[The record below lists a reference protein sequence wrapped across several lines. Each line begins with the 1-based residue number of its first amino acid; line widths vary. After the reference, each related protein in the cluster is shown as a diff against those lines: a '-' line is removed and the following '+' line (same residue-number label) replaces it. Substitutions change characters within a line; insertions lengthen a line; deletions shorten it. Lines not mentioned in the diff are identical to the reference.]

1 MTTTEKPIAS
11 LSLDLDN
18 QWSYMKTHGDPGW
31 QEFPSYLDL
40 MMPRVI
46 AFLRRHELTITWFIV
61 GQDAALARN
70 REALGQ
76 IAAAG
81 HEVGNHSFKHEPWLH
96 LYTEADLHTELTN
109 AEEAIEAATGKRPI
123 GFRGPG
129 YSMSETSLRTLT
141 AKGYNYDASTLPT
154 FIGPVARAYYF
165 ATAKLSRQELDDRQ
179 KLFGTVRDGLR
190 PLKPYFWELPEGR
203 ILEIPVT
210 TMPGLKV
217 PIHFSYLLYLAR
229 YSEPAARLY
238 FRNALRL
245 CRWAGVQPSLL
256 FHPLDFLG
264 GDDVSTLAFFP
275 AMDMGGKRKVE
286 FLDGVIEDLVKEFRV
301 VTMAEHA
308 RRAVTR
314 PLPVFQG
321 RLAGVA
327 ER

>member
-1 MTTTEKPIAS
+1 MTDTGKPIAS

-18 QWSYMKTHGDPGW
+18 QWSYMKTHGDAGW

-46 AFLRRHELTITWFIV
+46 EFLQRHRITITWFIV
-61 GQDAALARN
+61 GQDAALKKN
-70 REALGQ
+70 HEALGQ
-76 IAAAG
+76 IVAAG

-96 LYTEADLHTELTN
+96 LYTEADLHRELTD
-109 AEEAIEAATGKRPI
+109 AEEAIEAATGKRPT

-141 AKGYNYDASTLPT
+141 AKGYKYDASTLPT

-165 ATAKLSRQELDDRQ
+165 ATARLSRQELDDRQ
-179 KLFGTVRDGLR
+179 KLFGTMRDGLR

-210 TMPGLKV
+210 TLPGLKV

-229 YSEPAARLY
+229 FSELAARVY

-264 GDDVSTLAFFP
+264 GDDVSSLSFFP
-275 AMDMGGKRKVE
+275 AMDMGGRRKVE
-286 FLDGVIEDLVKEFRV
+286 FLDAVVEDLLQEFRV

-308 RRAVTR
+308 RRAAAR
-314 PLPVFQG
+314 PLPVFEG

>member
-141 AKGYNYDASTLPT
+141 AKGYKYDASTLPT

-165 ATAKLSRQELDDRQ
+165 ATAKLSRQELNDRQ

>member
-61 GQDAALARN
+61 GQDAALAKN

-96 LYTEADLHTELTN
+96 LYTEADLHAELTN

-141 AKGYNYDASTLPT
+141 AKGYKYDASTLPT

-229 YSEPAARLY
+229 YSESAARLY
-238 FRNALRL
+238 FRNALRM

-264 GDDVSTLAFFP
+264 GDDVSSLAFFP

>member
-141 AKGYNYDASTLPT
+141 AKGYKYDASTLPT